1 MRLMRVML
9 LRGLLGLRLLL
20 VFSTTE
26 DLLEE
31 VLLFGLSGLL
41 RGIGRIAVGRS
52 VRRLPDYGS
61 SYCRRWSSRWP
72 GVGCCRLAAAEAED
86 LLQEVLRVFAHL
98 AAGIHRCRAV
108 EEANVEA
115 VVGAA

>member
-1 MRLMRVML
+1 MT
-9 LRGLLGLRLLL
+9 LLGWLLRLLL

-41 RGIGRIAVGRS
+41 RGIRCIAVGRS
-52 VRRLPDYGS
+52 VRRLPDYGR
-61 SYCRRWSSRWP
+61 CGCWWLWSSRWP
-72 GVGCCRLAAAEAED
+72 SVGCCRSAAAEAED
-86 LLQEVLRVFAHL
+86 LLEEVLRVFSHL
-98 AAGIHRCRAV
+98 TAGIHRCCAV
-108 EEANVEA
+108 EEADVEA